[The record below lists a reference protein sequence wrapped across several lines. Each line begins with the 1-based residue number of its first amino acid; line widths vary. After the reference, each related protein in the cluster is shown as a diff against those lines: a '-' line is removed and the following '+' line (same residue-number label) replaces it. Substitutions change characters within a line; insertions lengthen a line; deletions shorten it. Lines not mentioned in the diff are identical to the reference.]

1 MNMNKYETM
10 YIINSELD
18 EESIH
23 AIIERFKGMIESNG
37 QLEAIEEWG
46 NRRLSYPVK
55 DKNDGYY
62 VLVYYDAPPEFP
74 RELERVFKITDG
86 ILKFLTVRRDE

>member
-1 MNMNKYETM
+1 MNKYETV
-10 YIINSELD
+10 YIINSELG
-18 EESIH
+18 EESIQ
-23 AIIERFKGMIESNG
+23 AIIEKFKDMIESAG

-46 NRRLSYPVK
+46 NKRLSYPVK

-62 VLVYYDAPPEFP
+62 VLVHYSAPPEFP

-86 ILKFLTVRRDE
+86 ILKFLTVRRDD